1 MYFSGFYPQLNLPNI
16 LASAINTTLILIYFL
31 QDTSALNKIDKS
43 ALLLG
48 LSFVCWFVAEFLY
61 GYYDGILENVYQKYI
76 NLIRSK
82 KISYTDLIF
91 TKRLSKESNE
101 YADRKTIEN
110 CVLKRLSS
118 NGKSLNAGEEIKYII
133 TNFYNEN
140 FLERAIP
147 IELINKHAIRYD
159 TKRYLE
165 LLKET
170 YDSITKVFYS
180 QIPQSN

>member
-1 MYFSGFYPQLNLPNI
+1 MRGIETRRHDTPQLFVNFQEELMMIMSAYNNIHEITKSLP
-16 LASAINTTLILIYFL
+16 
-31 QDTSALNKIDKS
+31 
-43 ALLLG
+43 
-48 LSFVCWFVAEFLY
+48 
-61 GYYDGILENVYQKYI
+61 ILENVYQKYI

-118 NGKSLNAGEEIKYII
+118 NGKSLNPGEEIKYII